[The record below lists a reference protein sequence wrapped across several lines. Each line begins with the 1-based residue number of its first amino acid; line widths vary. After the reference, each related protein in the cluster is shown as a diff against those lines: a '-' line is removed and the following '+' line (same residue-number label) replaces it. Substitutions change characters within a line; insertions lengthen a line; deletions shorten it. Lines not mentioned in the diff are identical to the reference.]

1 MAFSYFE
8 FLIIPMISFLSVQ
21 VNGNYYPYGGTTPG
35 TPIGC
40 TNLITLS
47 NVKFFASSSS
57 DGPDIPVLNSTDYW
71 CSEFNWKN
79 QSLTADLGF
88 VTFFD
93 RLLVQGEPFTSRSVS
108 EYFVLTSI
116 DGINYTYILGTN
128 GESMVSMM

>member
-1 MAFSYFE
+1 MVKECPHSSGDHS
-8 FLIIPMISFLSVQ
+8 LLVT
-21 VNGNYYPYGGTTPG
+21 NYR
-35 TPIGC
+35 
-40 TNLITLS
+40 
-47 NVKFFASSSS
+47 
-57 DGPDIPVLNSTDYW
+57 VLN
-71 CSEFNWKN
+71 F
-79 QSLTADLGF
+79 LGF